1 MSAERAKAL
10 ACAKNNNQLF
20 LEELI
25 TFSSIRWEIIQM
37 VGSPPSISDRNSPW
51 VQAYLKDA
59 ETVWGVSPAF
69 KREDG
74 SVTMLTDFQQK
85 LGVDVVNM
93 GFGLPTD
100 NMHGPNE
107 KLELPNWY
115 RGIDALIH
123 FFFNLADQN
132 DR

>member
-93 GFGLPTD
+93 GIGLPTE
-100 NMHGPNE
+100 NMHGPNK
-107 KLELPNWY
+107 KLELPNWN

-123 FFFNLADQN
+123 FYFNLAEQY